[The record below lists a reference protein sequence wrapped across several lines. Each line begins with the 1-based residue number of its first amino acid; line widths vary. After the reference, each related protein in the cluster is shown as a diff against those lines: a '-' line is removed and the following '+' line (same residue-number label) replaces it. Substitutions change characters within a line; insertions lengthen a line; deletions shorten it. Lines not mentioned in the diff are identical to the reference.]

1 MRTVTEKNLSL
12 IDIDILIQE
21 CLKANRK
28 ELNFVYLISP
38 WLSDYPLTDSL
49 IDYTSNIFDISDLDN
64 FSDLL
69 CYYKQNGGN
78 LKIICRPI
86 NDDLFNGKKSFMINR
101 KRLLQKL
108 SISGTEIRTNDPLHA
123 KVTISSIAVLH
134 GSFNLTPSGRFFNL
148 EFGSF
153 CTKQEDIGFY
163 SETLKWTENLYNNSK
178 KMGKVI

>member
-1 MRTVTEKNLSL
+1 M
-12 IDIDILIQE
+12 DILIQE

-28 ELNFVYLISP
+28 ESNYVYLVSP
-38 WLSDYPLTDSL
+38 WLTDYPLTDSL
-49 IDYTSNIFDISDLDN
+49 IDYTSNVFDISDLDN

-69 CYYKQNGGN
+69 CYYKQNGGD
-78 LKIICRPI
+78 LKIICRPL
-86 NDDLFNGKKSFMINR
+86 NESSFNQKKSFKINQ

-108 SISGTEIRTNDPLHA
+108 MICGTEIRVNKPLHA

-134 GSFNLTPSGRFFNL
+134 GSFNFTPSGRFFNL

-163 SETLKWTENLYNNSK
+163 NDTLKWTEKLYSGCK
-178 KMGKVI
+178 RIDKII